1 MAVDDSFRI
10 SDELWSRIEPL
21 LPPDKPQSQGGR
33 PRMNARQAATA
44 IFYILRTGCQW
55 KALPHALGA
64 PSTVYDRFR
73 EWGQAGVFE
82 SFWQQGLCDYD
93 EAAGIQ
99 WKWQSV
105 DGCMTKAPLGGEAVG
120 PNPTDRA
127 KSGTKRSLLTDA
139 AGIPLALA
147 VDGANRHDKKL
158 LAETL
163 NGVMVERPDPGD
175 TPQHLCLDRG
185 YDYPDIRELAVEL
198 GYIPHIKSRGEE
210 STAKKTIPRY
220 RARRWVVERSHSWL
234 NRFRRILVRWEKR
247 VDRYQAFLHFACA
260 IIAWRAA
267 GVFG

>member
-1 MAVDDSFRI
+1 MDVDEGFCL
-10 SDELWSRIEPL
+10 SDELWERIAPL
-21 LPPDKPQSQGGR
+21 LPPDKPQPQGGR
-33 PRMNARQAATA
+33 PRMNPRLAMTA
-44 IFYILRTGCQW
+44 VFYILRTGCQW
-55 KALPHALGA
+55 KALPRSLGA

-73 EWGQAGVFE
+73 EWEQAGVFE
-82 SFWQQGLCDYD
+82 KLWQQGLCEYD
-93 EAAGIQ
+93 QKKGID

-139 AGIPLALA
+139 AGIPLAVT

-158 LAETL
+158 LENTL
-163 NGVMVERPDPGD
+163 NAVMVERPDPD
-175 TPQHLCLDRG
+175 TSRQHLCLDKG
-185 YDYPDIRELAVEL
+185 YDYPDIRELAFEL
-198 GYIPHIKSRGEE
+198 GYIPHIKGRGEE
-210 STAKKTIPRY
+210 TSAKKTAPRY

-234 NRFRRILVRWEKR
+234 NRFRRILIRWEKR

-260 IIAWRAA
+260 IIVWRAS

>member
-21 LPPDKPQSQGGR
+21 LPPDKPQPQGGR

-198 GYIPHIKSRGEE
+198 GYIPHIKSRDEE